1 MVYFISFG
9 DVVGMGAVNVVVKDG
24 KLAVLLEF
32 LVCFFFFLNLFFER
46 PVTKG

>member
-1 MVYFISFG
+1 MVYFLSFG

-32 LVCFFFFLNLFFER
+32 LVCFLFFLIYFL
-46 PVTKG
+46 KDQ